1 MTNSNSS
8 ISKHYHQLTSVQRG
22 QIQAMLDSG
31 ITSRTVI
38 AQEVGCHKSTI
49 SREIKRGSVLQRDS
63 SYLLYEHYYADT
75 AQIYYEKRRKNCY
88 QRNSLKHYALFLRML
103 SRRFKA
109 KFDATSIDEFVGE
122 FKRTMP
128 GYPCPSTSTVYRY
141 IDQGL
146 VDMICL

>member
-1 MTNSNSS
+1 MVRFRQCW
-8 ISKHYHQLTSVQRG
+8 I
-22 QIQAMLDSG
+22 SG

-75 AQIYYEKRRKNCY
+75 AQIYYEKRRQNCY
-88 QRNSLKHYALFLRML
+88 QRNPLKHYAVFLRML

-122 FKRTMP
+122 FKGLCQANLVP
-128 GYPCPSTSTVYRY
+128 AHQPSIAILIRACWT
-141 IDQGL
+141 
-146 VDMICL
+146 

>member
-63 SYLLYEHYYADT
+63 SYLFFFFKQKTAYEISACLVGSEMCIRDR
-75 AQIYYEKRRKNCY
+75 AEEAP
-88 QRNSLKHYALFLRML
+88 LLR
-103 SRRFKA
+103 
-109 KFDATSIDEFVGE
+109 V
-122 FKRTMP
+122 
-128 GYPCPSTSTVYRY
+128 
-141 IDQGL
+141 
-146 VDMICL
+146 